1 MLRGARHNRSCPG
14 AARRET
20 GRMVTPEQLWPPF
33 ALTVTAGP
41 LTLQAVRDEEA
52 REEQRNEIHR

>member
-1 MLRGARHNRSCPG
+1 
-14 AARRET
+14 
-20 GRMVTPEQLWPPF
+20 MVTPEQLWPPF